1 MATMDPLNIEL
12 IVRFVIELFWIYAC
26 VYAARSTKL
35 VYWRQCWYIVL
46 LGCLTH
52 AAYLLIALTGVLCA
66 PYAGMIR
73 NIGMGIV
80 AVGILMLARRT
91 REIMGR

>member
-1 MATMDPLNIEL
+1 MAIMDPTTIEL

-52 AAYLLIALTGVLCA
+52 AAYILIALA
-66 PYAGMIR
+66 EIPYAGMVR
-73 NIGMGIV
+73 NLGMGIV

-91 REIMGR
+91 REIMGK

>member
-1 MATMDPLNIEL
+1 MAIMDPMTIEL

-26 VYAARSTKL
+26 VYAAKSTKL

-46 LGCLTH
+46 LGCLIH
-52 AAYLLIALTGVLCA
+52 AAYILIALVEI
-66 PYAGMIR
+66 PYAGMVR
-73 NIGMGIV
+73 NLGMGIV

>member
-1 MATMDPLNIEL
+1 MDPTTIEL

-46 LGCLTH
+46 LGCLIH
-52 AAYLLIALTGVLCA
+52 AAYILIALA
-66 PYAGMIR
+66 EIPYAGMVR
-73 NIGMGIV
+73 NLGMGIV

-91 REIMGR
+91 REIMGK